1 MKFYVVKHMQ
11 HYLVD
16 AKLSDSNKSY
26 SMTLDFEKAIRFYT
40 LKHASNVIQHLG
52 FGEIYEVEVNEK
64 KLESNQ
70 VSKWL
75 FVKIMFSVD
84 CWNMWFRNQINI
96 APFRIA

>member
-26 SMTLDFEKAIRFYT
+26 SMTLDFKKAIRFYT

-52 FGEIYEVEVNEK
+52 FGEIYEVDVNEK
-64 KLESNQ
+64 KLDSTQ
-70 VSKWL
+70 VSK
-75 FVKIMFSVD
+75 
-84 CWNMWFRNQINI
+84 
-96 APFRIA
+96 